1 MESSTQPALRASR
14 LAIPNSQLSIS
25 IIIPAFNEA
34 ASIATVLASLREWRA
49 RAEIIV
55 VDDASTDRTA
65 EIARANGVRVIQH
78 KQNKGYGAALKT
90 GIRAASSEIVVLM
103 DADSEHS
110 AEQIESL
117 LNAMDDNDMVVG
129 ARGKDSPTP
138 ALRRPGKWLLGKV
151 ANYLAQTEIPDLNSG
166 FRAVRTRVAKLFLH
180 ILPNGFSFTTT
191 LTLALF
197 KAGYNT
203 AYVSIVTK
211 PRVGTSTVNP
221 IRDGINTIMLI
232 IRVIAL
238 FDPLKVFMPTSAGLF
253 MIGVIYWIASIV
265 YRSSQRIDPALHIP
279 SGAVIVLVSSV
290 IIFMFGILADQVS
303 AIRREKYE

>member
-1 MESSTQPALRASR
+1 MAKAKIVVRRPPSSIKYQPS
-14 LAIPNSQLSIS
+14 AIT
-25 IIIPAFNEA
+25 IIIPAYNEA
-34 ASIATVLASLREWRA
+34 QSIAPVLAGLKSWRS
-49 RAEIIV
+49 RAEVIV
-55 VDDASTDRTA
+55 VDDASKDNTA
-65 EIARANGVRVIQH
+65 EIAEKSGVRIIRH
-78 KQNKGYGAALKT
+78 MHNNGYGAALKT
-90 GIRAASSEIVVLM
+90 GIRAASGDIAVLM

-110 AEQIESL
+110 AAQIQSL
-117 LNAMDDNDMVVG
+117 LDAMGDNDMVVG
-129 ARGKDSPTP
+129 ARGKNSPTVF
-138 ALRRPGKWLLGKV
+138 LRRPGKWLLGKV

-197 KAGYNT
+197 KEGYNT
-203 AYVSIVTK
+203 AYVPIVTK
-211 PRVGTSTVNP
+211 PRVGSSTVHP

-238 FDPLKVFMPTSAGLF
+238 FDPLKVFVPTSALLF
-253 MIGVIYWIASIV
+253 LVGAVYWIASIF
-265 YRSSQRIDPALHIP
+265 YRLSQRNDPALHIP